1 MNLKQV
7 AQRLGV
13 HYTTAYRWV
22 RTHQLEADRT
32 STGWEVTEAQLRR
45 FEASRRPDGPVRRSR
60 VAWSD
65 RLRPALERGDE
76 VAAWR
81 VLEDALRSGME
92 PEACYLDVLVEAL
105 RSLPAEGDHV
115 DGYLAA
121 AVADRIVA
129 RLGARLRRPGRTRGT
144 VVVAAP
150 LGERHSLSTSILAD
164 LIRLRG
170 VACTELGV
178 DVPPEVVVAAA
189 RSARNLRLVALAVSG
204 ADHLGSVALTTARL
218 RAELPDVVVLVGGP
232 GVLNDDVAGM
242 VGADRWASDL
252 REAVAVVDS
261 VVDAPRPR
269 RRAAHDARG

>member
-7 AQRLGV
+7 ARRLGV

-32 STGWEVTEAQLRR
+32 ATGWEVSEAQLRR
-45 FEASRRPDGPVRRSR
+45 FEASRRSTQPGRRPR
-60 VAWSD
+60 VEWAD

-105 RSLPAEGDHV
+105 RSLPADGDHV
-115 DGYLAA
+115 DGFLAA
-121 AVADRIVA
+121 TVAGRIVA

-150 LGERHSLSTSILAD
+150 LGERHALSTSILAD
-164 LIRLRG
+164 LVRLRG

-178 DVPPEVVVAAA
+178 DVPPEVTVAAA
-189 RSARNLRLVALAVSG
+189 RAARGLRLVALGVSG
-204 ADHLGSVALTTARL
+204 ADHLSSVTETIERL
-218 RAELPDVVVLVGGP
+218 RAELPDVVVLVGGQ
-232 GVLNDDVAGM
+232 GVLNDDVAEL
-242 VGADRWASDL
+242 VGADRWAADL
-252 REAVAVVDS
+252 REAVAVVDEF
-261 VVDAPRPR
+261 VEAPRPR
-269 RRAAHDARG
+269 RRATPTSG

>member
-7 AQRLGV
+7 ARRLGV

-32 STGWEVTEAQLRR
+32 ATGWEVSEAQLRR
-45 FEASRRPDGPVRRSR
+45 FEASRRSTQPGRRPR
-60 VAWSD
+60 VEWAD

-105 RSLPAEGDHV
+105 RSLPADGDHV
-115 DGYLAA
+115 DGFLAA
-121 AVADRIVA
+121 TVAGRIVA

-150 LGERHSLSTSILAD
+150 LGERHALSTSILAD
-164 LIRLRG
+164 LVRLRG

-178 DVPPEVVVAAA
+178 DVPPEVTVAAA
-189 RSARNLRLVALAVSG
+189 RSARGLRLVALGVSG
-204 ADHLGSVALTTARL
+204 ADHLSSVTETIERL
-218 RAELPDVVVLVGGP
+218 RAELPDVVVLVGGQ
-232 GVLNDDVAGM
+232 GVLNDDVAEL
-242 VGADRWASDL
+242 VGADRWAADL
-252 REAVAVVDS
+252 REAVAVVDEF
-261 VVDAPRPR
+261 VEAPRPR
-269 RRAAHDARG
+269 RRPTPTSG

>member
-7 AQRLGV
+7 ARRLGV

-32 STGWEVTEAQLRR
+32 ATGWEVSEAQLRR
-45 FEASRRPDGPVRRSR
+45 FEASRRSTQPGRRPR
-60 VAWSD
+60 VEWAD

-105 RSLPAEGDHV
+105 RSLPADGDHV
-115 DGYLAA
+115 DGFLAA
-121 AVADRIVA
+121 TVAGRIVA

-150 LGERHSLSTSILAD
+150 LGERHALSTSILAD
-164 LIRLRG
+164 LVRLRG

-178 DVPPEVVVAAA
+178 DVPPEVTVAAA
-189 RSARNLRLVALAVSG
+189 RSARGLRLVALGVSG
-204 ADHLGSVALTTARL
+204 ADHLSSVTETIERL
-218 RAELPDVVVLVGGP
+218 RAELPDVVVLVGGQ
-232 GVLNDDVAGM
+232 GVLNDDVAEL
-242 VGADRWASDL
+242 VGADRWAADL
-252 REAVAVVDS
+252 REAVAVVDEF
-261 VVDAPRPR
+261 VEATRPR
-269 RRAAHDARG
+269 RRATPTSG

>member
-7 AQRLGV
+7 ARRLGV

-32 STGWEVTEAQLRR
+32 ATGWEVSEAQLRR
-45 FEASRRPDGPVRRSR
+45 FEASRRSTQPGRRPR
-60 VAWSD
+60 VEWAD

-105 RSLPAEGDHV
+105 RSLPADGDHV
-115 DGYLAA
+115 DGFLAA
-121 AVADRIVA
+121 TVAGRIVA

-150 LGERHSLSTSILAD
+150 LGERHALSTSILAD
-164 LIRLRG
+164 LVRLRG

-178 DVPPEVVVAAA
+178 DVPPEVTVAAA
-189 RSARNLRLVALAVSG
+189 RSARGLRLVALGVSG
-204 ADHLGSVALTTARL
+204 ADHLSSVTETIERL
-218 RAELPDVVVLVGGP
+218 RAELPDVVVLVGGQ
-232 GVLNDDVAGM
+232 GVLNDDVAEL
-242 VGADRWASDL
+242 VGADRWAADL
-252 REAVAVVDS
+252 REAVAVVDEF
-261 VVDAPRPR
+261 VEAPRPR
-269 RRAAHDARG
+269 RRGTPTSG